1 MSFKEYS
8 MTLKNKE
15 ITYNPKIKF
24 SKKQLN
30 EIKKTGK
37 LNLKCKFATSKDI
50 NNLLFSKKNEK

>member
-1 MSFKEYS
+1 

-24 SKKQLN
+24 SKKQLE

-37 LNLKCKFATSKDI
+37 LTIKAKFATQKDI
-50 NNLLFSKKNEK
+50 NRLLFNKK

>member
-24 SKKQLN
+24 SKKQSN

-37 LNLKCKFATSKDI
+37 LTIKVKFATFKDLKK
-50 NNLLFSKKNEK
+50 LLFNKK

>member
-1 MSFKEYS
+1 MFFKEYS

-24 SKKQLN
+24 SKKQLE

-37 LNLKCKFATSKDI
+37 LTIKAKFATQKDI
-50 NNLLFSKKNEK
+50 NRLLFNKK